1 MVRRAAAE
9 NLEKMMELCS
19 PKVVED
25 RLKVLF
31 LRMMEDEQVSA
42 DDYARAIRPHIGLG
56 LEPLMPSLL
65 FLLSLPGLRSHAWR
79 WPAANPFKPHQ
90 Q

>member
-9 NLEKMMELCS
+9 NLEKMIELCS

-31 LRMMEDEQVSA
+31 LRMMEDEQVR
-42 DDYARAIRPHIGLG
+42 DRRKRP
-56 LEPLMPSLL
+56 
-65 FLLSLPGLRSHAWR
+65 AV
-79 WPAANPFKPHQ
+79 A
-90 Q
+90 